1 MRFCLFISFSAALF
15 LSACA
20 APLRSSSSYVDSNI
34 NAADAITLA
43 NDAAV
48 YLSKSLSP
56 AKTML
61 VIDPPP
67 TRNVADELTPAMQT
81 ALREKGYGVLI
92 LSTKNP
98 EKKEKADPP
107 AGTALRYLASPLE
120 TGVLLRLQFQGIEA
134 SRFYQRNKDGALLPN
149 GFPFTVGG
157 GPNDIR

>member
-98 EKKEKADPP
+98 EKKKRRILRQEQHCVIWPP
-107 AGTALRYLASPLE
+107 RWKPGS
-120 TGVLLRLQFQGIEA
+120 
-134 SRFYQRNKDGALLPN
+134 FYVCNFKG
-149 GFPFTVGG
+149 
-157 GPNDIR
+157 